1 MLLPFFILV
10 AGVIAN
16 FLLLVVD
23 GKTTCF
29 ISSIMADVLPW
40 WLMLL
45 PLSCKLYKMADV
57 IAMVFFFFFFFFFLW
72 LMLLPLG
79 TLVLADVIAMV
90 ADVITTQGDWGALAD
105 VKANVVDVITTGQH
119 LL

>member
-1 MLLPFFILV
+1 M

-16 FLLLVVD
+16 LFLLVVD

-45 PLSCKLYKMADV
+45 PLSKRYFSNNL
-57 IAMVFFFFFFFFFLW
+57 
-72 LMLLPLG
+72 
-79 TLVLADVIAMV
+79 
-90 ADVITTQGDWGALAD
+90 Q
-105 VKANVVDVITTGQH
+105 
-119 LL
+119 

>member
-1 MLLPFFILV
+1 MLLPFIILL

-16 FLLLVVD
+16 LFLLVVN

-29 ISSIMADVLPW
+29 MSSIMADVLPW

-57 IAMVFFFFFFFFFLW
+57 IAMVFFFFFFFFFFF
-72 LMLLPLG
+72 
-79 TLVLADVIAMV
+79 VADVIATRYIGV
-90 ADVITTQGDWGALAD
+90 G
-105 VKANVVDVITTGQH
+105 
-119 LL
+119 

>member
-1 MLLPFFILV
+1 MLLPFIILV

-16 FLLLVVD
+16 LFLLVVD

-45 PLSCKLYKMADV
+45 PLSCKFYKMADV
-57 IAMVFFFFFFFFFLW
+57 IAMGFFFFFFFFFFFC
-72 LMLLPLG
+72 G
-79 TLVLADVIAMV
+79 
-90 ADVITTQGDWGALAD
+90 
-105 VKANVVDVITTGQH
+105 
-119 LL
+119 

>member
-1 MLLPFFILV
+1 M

-16 FLLLVVD
+16 LFLLVVD

-29 ISSIMADVLPW
+29 ISSIMADLLPW

-57 IAMVFFFFFFFFFLW
+57 IAMVAVFFFFFFLWLMLLPQW

-90 ADVITTQGDWGALAD
+90 ADVITTQGDWGAF
-105 VKANVVDVITTGQH
+105 GRC
-119 LL
+119 